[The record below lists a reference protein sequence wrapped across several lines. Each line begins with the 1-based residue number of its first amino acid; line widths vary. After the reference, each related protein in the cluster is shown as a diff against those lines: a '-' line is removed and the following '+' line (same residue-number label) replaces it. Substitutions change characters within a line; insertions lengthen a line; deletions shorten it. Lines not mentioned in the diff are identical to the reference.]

1 VKLSELAPAGGAV
14 KKRKRVGR
22 GPGSGHGKRSCRGN
36 KGQKARNKVKNWF
49 EGGQMPLQRRLPKRG
64 FKRPDREEYTVVSLK
79 SIVERFAEGEEV
91 NPDTLG
97 SKRLIR
103 KKDAR
108 IKILASEGVSVPF
121 KITTHAISSKAKEI
135 VEKSG
140 GTVELLD

>member
-22 GPGSGHGKRSCRGN
+22 GPGSGHGKRCCRGN
-36 KGQKARNKVKNWF
+36 KGQKARSKVKNWF

-79 SIVERFAEGEEV
+79 SIAERFAEGEEV

-97 SKRLIR
+97 SKRLVR
-103 KKDAR
+103 KQDAR
-108 IKILASEGVSVPF
+108 IKILASEGVTVPF
-121 KITTHAISSKAKEI
+121 KITAHAISSKAKEI